1 VLLKRGMAASIE
13 EWLMAA
19 EYILASGN
27 PNVILCERGF
37 APLINSTPVTPKIF
51 RLSLFCALWTH
62 LPIMVDPS
70 HGVGRSEYV
79 PSMAAAVAVGADGL
93 IIEVHP

>member
-1 VLLKRGMAASIE
+1 MQNYSLLKRVLGQKKPVLLKRGMAASIE

-37 APLINSTPVTPKIF
+37 APLINSTP
-51 RLSLFCALWTH
+51 
-62 LPIMVDPS
+62 
-70 HGVGRSEYV
+70 
-79 PSMAAAVAVGADGL
+79 
-93 IIEVHP
+93 